1 MKHEAALLL
10 IWQSSDSS
18 QRSQE
23 LWKES
28 SISCLTFSR
37 VCCARL
43 SSIYIYIYSL
53 VQLSIMSL
61 YFIKHHVF
69 SELQWEEAP
78 QSPSSTIV
86 KQKKG
91 ERVSAAAL
99 YDLHAPPT
107 QQRREKR
114 KQYVQYVLYMHH
126 VNRGGGGDP
135 FFVVKTKIKKIN
147 TK

>member
-1 MKHEAALLL
+1 
-10 IWQSSDSS
+10 
-18 QRSQE
+18 
-23 LWKES
+23 
-28 SISCLTFSR
+28 
-37 VCCARL
+37 
-43 SSIYIYIYSL
+43 
-53 VQLSIMSL
+53 MSL

-126 VNRGGGGDP
+126 VNRGGGAIL
-135 FFVVKTKIKKIN
+135 FLLLKQKSRK
-147 TK
+147 